1 MTAPATSDQSQRSV
15 LIWLLP
21 ALAAL
26 VGWLLLLTVLAQRGP
41 EITVIF
47 RSAEGLSPGKTALRY
62 KSVNIGLLKSLRPA
76 SNRAYVIAT
85 IELSKDADSL
95 LARDTRFWVVRP
107 RLTGSGMAG
116 WESLWSASYI
126 GVDAG
131 KSTTRA
137 RHFIGLE
144 QAPALSSGTVSFPA
158 APWPDLSR
166 PRKRRQPDRTHAT
179 GCGRPGLF
187 LRLQ

>member
-1 MTAPATSDQSQRSV
+1 MTAAATSDQSQRSA

-62 KSVNIGLLKSLRPA
+62 KSKKIGMLKSLRPA

-107 RLTGSGMAG
+107 RLTGSGIAG

-144 QAPALSSGTVSFPA
+144 QAPALSSDVSGKQV
-158 APWPDLSR
+158 R
-166 PRKRRQPDRTHAT
+166 
-179 GCGRPGLF
+179 
-187 LRLQ
+187 LRLCIYKPEQKLLQAPGSGCASALVPDWLV